1 MGPSYSSC
9 SCATAGSGNFLR
21 QCPGGESCAKGD
33 CCTSDLCPG
42 IGHSIDWVS
51 LGRRFATCQGEAHF
65 LGYVFVSVVQSC
77 AYLATEDARCDASN
91 AVTLFQ
97 DGRCYCCAQ
106 PQTDVGP
113 SSQIL
118 EFFADMFILT
128 RRDVCI
134 LNDVVATP
142 KTNASPG
149 NCSGLD
155 RLSEDEF
162 CVPVCDEGYD
172 LSAPTSCEPGITPSL
187 RVGRCFEDFDLGV
200 EGYVAAVESDDN
212 SSSSDSGGG
221 HSDDVATIVYEMN
234 ISSWPLCKGYGAA
247 GKCAQVAVERAAVD
261 ISLQTLST
269 ITGIPN
275 DARLNVSF
283 VGFGATSTAST
294 ATRLPRL
301 CTNEES
307 GCASYVDG
315 DVRMTSGTNE
325 NLSLPLGLLE
335 MYTDGAFR
343 PVCGHLFV
351 DDDNGADAAC
361 RSLGYPDG
369 GRVVIL
375 QDDTLYASYRQ
386 ASEGSV
392 HVGKCG
398 ATDRIDNCTELCCV
412 DGITLDF
419 GYDRPTSNPSHA
431 CSNRYDVGCGSCY
444 PRLDDFAYICNTPSN
459 HCPWPHYFEIE
470 CVGRRRLAPI
480 DVTSALK
487 DALLAQESTCASAQS
502 RNACENSA
510 ANVRCVWLDD
520 DDNND
525 GGGNTTKCW
534 SNFSGVVALTIT
546 LENVDEGSNGMT
558 TENVSVSSETFES
571 VRLQSLTS
579 SDAALQVQCDRVM
592 ISNDATACSRVVE
605 CSRLANT
612 SAPCVTMSF
621 DGMNVQRV
629 DAGAFLDFASTLVVI
644 SFRDNRALR
653 EVPTWMNVGLGS
665 SLREMYLD
673 EVGFETL
680 STGRFDGLAGLEML
694 SMSSIPTLVS
704 IESGAFD
711 GLVALRTLDLSHSGL
726 SSFSQGMFGASLQNL
741 RVLYLGHTPTTSIS
755 DGTFDG
761 LDHLEELYL
770 EHCNL
775 EGEIGGDQLRGL
787 SRRLRRL
794 VLSNNGGIRG
804 VSPDAFDSMRQ
815 EPPGSRRRRLASDDG
830 VNSSGLESL
839 WLNGGSIE
847 NLAPGTFS
855 NMPNLTEL
863 MLFSNR
869 LSVLRREIFA
879 DLVSLDTLHIQDNC
893 IGTIEA
899 RAFANDRAIRRLD
912 LSDQCLTRIED
923 DAFADTAF
931 DEIDL
936 SGNNVRYLSP
946 DAFRNWTME
955 LTNVSANVSQFS
967 CEDRSEWS
975 ISENLTSLG
984 RDVDS
989 CSDFVALPDD
999 VRGRLLAFRG
1009 SGDLTASQACW

>member
-1 MGPSYSSC
+1 M
-9 SCATAGSGNFLR
+9 NI
-21 QCPGGESCAKGD
+21 CPARTYHCRRRVAPHSFESA
-33 CCTSDLCPG
+33 L
-42 IGHSIDWVS
+42 
-51 LGRRFATCQGEAHF
+51 
-65 LGYVFVSVVQSC
+65 
-77 AYLATEDARCDASN
+77 
-91 AVTLFQ
+91 TLY
-97 DGRCYCCAQ
+97 R
-106 PQTDVGP
+106 
-113 SSQIL
+113 
-118 EFFADMFILT
+118 T
-128 RRDVCI
+128 RPI
-134 LNDVVATP
+134 LNVH
-142 KTNASPG
+142 K
-149 NCSGLD
+149 
-155 RLSEDEF
+155 R
-162 CVPVCDEGYD
+162 
-172 LSAPTSCEPGITPSL
+172 
-187 RVGRCFEDFDLGV
+187 
-200 EGYVAAVESDDN
+200 
-212 SSSSDSGGG
+212 
-221 HSDDVATIVYEMN
+221 
-234 ISSWPLCKGYGAA
+234 
-247 GKCAQVAVERAAVD
+247 
-261 ISLQTLST
+261 TLNFF
-269 ITGIPN
+269 TG
-275 DARLNVSF
+275 
-283 VGFGATSTAST
+283 
-294 ATRLPRL
+294 
-301 CTNEES
+301 
-307 GCASYVDG
+307 
-315 DVRMTSGTNE
+315 
-325 NLSLPLGLLE
+325 
-335 MYTDGAFR
+335 
-343 PVCGHLFV
+343 
-351 DDDNGADAAC
+351 
-361 RSLGYPDG
+361 
-369 GRVVIL
+369 
-375 QDDTLYASYRQ
+375 
-386 ASEGSV
+386 
-392 HVGKCG
+392 
-398 ATDRIDNCTELCCV
+398 
-412 DGITLDF
+412 
-419 GYDRPTSNPSHA
+419 
-431 CSNRYDVGCGSCY
+431 
-444 PRLDDFAYICNTPSN
+444 
-459 HCPWPHYFEIE
+459 PWPHYFEIE

-1009 SGDLTASQACW
+1009 SGDLTASQACWYVVRCPPPPSLSLSHLRHPHSPILAHTHTQSLGRRIRVRKGASNGHRVRRNVSTRKRELVSTLRLRSRGNDEQQIRRRRSDLHRELPRRPLFRNKHECVSGRRREELDSATHGRRELFRHLRNLLGVRSGFLQRGLRRLRYSMRGLRTRS